1 GARPARHRR
10 RHLPPPDGECVMDDR
25 IAVAVHEQA
34 YASPSLPATGDR
46 RSLPP
51 PADDAACRDV

>member
-1 GARPARHRR
+1 
-10 RHLPPPDGECVMDDR
+10 MDDR